1 MSRMM
6 SGIQPTGS
14 LHIGNYLGALKNW
27 VALQD
32 QFDAYFSVVDLHALT
47 TKPKPEELHQ
57 AVREIAIGIL
67 AAGVDPDKA
76 TLYVQSH
83 VPGHTELAW
92 VLTCLTPMGDLSR
105 MTQFKDKSQHQPEN
119 INAGLFTYPVLQ
131 AADILIH
138 RAEHVPV
145 GEDQV
150 QHLEL
155 VREIVRKFNRT
166 YGKTFPEP
174 KVVRAHAPRVIGL
187 DGETKMSKSRG
198 NEIGLFETPKR
209 TLKKLR
215 SAKTDPARVQREDP
229 GHPEVCNV
237 FSLHG
242 FYSAAETCQQIDRD
256 CRSAAIG
263 CVDCKQILADNLEK
277 VNGPIREKAE
287 QLRADPQR
295 VDAILAA
302 GAEKAAV
309 SARETMAIVAE
320 KTGIRC

>member
-27 VALQD
+27 VELQD
-32 QFDAYFSVVDLHALT
+32 RYEAYFSVVDLHALT
-47 TKPKPEELHQ
+47 TKPKPQDLKD
-57 AVREIAIGIL
+57 AVREIAIGVL

-105 MTQFKDKSQHQPEN
+105 MTQFKDKSQNQPEN
-119 INAGLFTYPVLQ
+119 INAGLFSYPVLQ

-138 RAEHVPV
+138 RAEFVPV

-155 VREIVRKFNRT
+155 VREIVRKFNKT

-174 KVVRAHAPRVIGL
+174 KVVKAHAPRVMGL
-187 DGETKMSKSRG
+187 DGESKMSKSRN
-198 NEIGLFETPKR
+198 NEIGLFESPQK

-215 SAKTDPARVQREDP
+215 SAKTDPARVQRGDP

-237 FSLHG
+237 FTLHG
-242 FYSAAETCQQIDRD
+242 FYTDAGTCGQLDRD

-263 CVDCKQILADNLEK
+263 CVDCKQVLADNIEK

-287 QLRADPQR
+287 ALRADPDA

-302 GAEKAAV
+302 GAAKAEI
-309 SARETMAIVAE
+309 SARATLEIVAE